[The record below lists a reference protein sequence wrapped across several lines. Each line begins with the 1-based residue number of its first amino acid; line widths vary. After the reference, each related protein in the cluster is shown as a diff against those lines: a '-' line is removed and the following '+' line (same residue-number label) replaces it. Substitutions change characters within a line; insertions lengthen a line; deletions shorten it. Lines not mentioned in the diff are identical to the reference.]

1 MEFLKNLFENV
12 TANIV
17 ATVLMSFIVVVMGW
31 LGFKKSPE
39 GGDSKA
45 LSSVKIRNGNYV
57 AIDGDGNQVHQY
69 TTQTTTN
76 INQNYGAQRAQV
88 TGDDTSEFAWAVVLG
103 VIVIGGILT
112 AARYL
117 HHITQLPLW
126 AGGITTVGS
135 LIFLAWQRASYSAV
149 ARKKVLV
156 SVLTLAAS
164 SIFFSK
170 TINTVQSVNN
180 TYSLG
185 RVAQEV
191 ESTIPTDA
199 GWMTAFFKRTGT
211 FLISEDSTYRVALV
225 LALMGLTFSAL
236 VFVMALQRVLGAM
249 LLPSTSAGHVYRWK
263 TINALNNSFVE
274 SKYWGYGLL
283 ILVSYGLWWT
293 TTDLGAE
300 FWVQRFIDFQEL
312 VKNLA
317 DTAQ

>member
-180 TYSLG
+180 T
-185 RVAQEV
+185 
-191 ESTIPTDA
+191 
-199 GWMTAFFKRTGT
+199 
-211 FLISEDSTYRVALV
+211 
-225 LALMGLTFSAL
+225 
-236 VFVMALQRVLGAM
+236 
-249 LLPSTSAGHVYRWK
+249 
-263 TINALNNSFVE
+263 
-274 SKYWGYGLL
+274 
-283 ILVSYGLWWT
+283 
-293 TTDLGAE
+293 
-300 FWVQRFIDFQEL
+300 
-312 VKNLA
+312 
-317 DTAQ
+317 